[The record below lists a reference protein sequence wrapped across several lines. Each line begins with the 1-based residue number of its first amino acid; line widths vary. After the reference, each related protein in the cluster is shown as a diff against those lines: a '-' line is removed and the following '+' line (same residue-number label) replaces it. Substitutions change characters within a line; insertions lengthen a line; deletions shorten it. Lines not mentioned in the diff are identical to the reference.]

1 MFQDRRI
8 SAWLVAVAM
17 AGAGAAASAQEYPT
31 RPLTFVV
38 PFAAG
43 SATDALARSLGQGIT
58 AETKQ
63 NIITDNRPGA
73 NGMIAAQQV
82 ARAAPDGYTV
92 LIGTNTTHAA
102 NEHLYRKLPYDPVR
116 DFAPVTTLARGGQVM
131 VVHPRVPAK
140 TVKEFIALAKAQPGR
155 ITFGSGS
162 SSSRVASELFQQMAG
177 VQLVHVPY
185 KSNPMAVTDLVG
197 GHIDMMITDVVT
209 GLPQVKAGK
218 LRALAVSS
226 PKRLPIAPDL
236 PTIDEAGLKGYELT
250 FWFAA
255 YLPAKA
261 QPAIVSRL
269 RELFVHATESAPA
282 QKFFDSTG
290 IEPYVMTPEELA
302 RFQAA
307 ESAKWA
313 KVIRAAGI
321 QPE

>member
-1 MFQDRRI
+1 
-8 SAWLVAVAM
+8 
-17 AGAGAAASAQEYPT
+17 
-31 RPLTFVV
+31 
-38 PFAAG
+38 
-43 SATDALARSLGQGIT
+43 
-58 AETKQ
+58 
-63 NIITDNRPGA
+63 
-73 NGMIAAQQV
+73 
-82 ARAAPDGYTV
+82 
-92 LIGTNTTHAA
+92 
-102 NEHLYRKLPYDPVR
+102 
-116 DFAPVTTLARGGQVM
+116 
-131 VVHPRVPAK
+131 
-140 TVKEFIALAKAQPGR
+140 
-155 ITFGSGS
+155 
-162 SSSRVASELFQQMAG
+162 
-177 VQLVHVPY
+177 
-185 KSNPMAVTDLVG
+185 
-197 GHIDMMITDVVT
+197 MMITDVVT

-226 PKRLPIAPDL
+226 PKRLSIVPDL

-261 QPAIVSRL
+261 QPAVVSRL
-269 RELFVHATESAPA
+269 RELFVSATKSAPA